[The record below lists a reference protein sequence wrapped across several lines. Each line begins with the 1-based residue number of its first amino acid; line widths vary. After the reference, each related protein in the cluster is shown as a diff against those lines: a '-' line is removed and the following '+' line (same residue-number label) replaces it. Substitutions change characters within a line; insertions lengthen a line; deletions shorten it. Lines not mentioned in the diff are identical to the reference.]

1 MKSLKIP
8 MTIEEFELASYS
20 FGWKDEYC
28 DGFAYYTLREHGV
41 LMKIE
46 IENRNIKSS
55 VEIKPISETT
65 VEKINKLF
73 YDSFVDS
80 VEFCNQTKRRIKE
93 SAVENVNDYFEG
105 NRGIPVAELSRV
117 AFAPNDKRK
126 LVGACL
132 VSKYKYGY
140 KNEIIFVAP
149 EKQNQ
154 GIGTHLAANLL
165 NELHKIGEKVLW
177 SEHHICNVQSEQW
190 HKKFGFEEVTD
201 IMTAKFR
208 RNFYRHEVWR
218 RERLEINEE
227 LNDFKVKLNE
237 AEKEVE
243 RLEAIEEK
251 DFGAAWLRWKYDY

>member
-1 MKSLKIP
+1 MKSLRIP
-8 MTIEEFELASYS
+8 MTIEEFELAPYP

-28 DGFAYYTLREHGV
+28 DGFAYYTPREHGV
-41 LMKIE
+41 LMKIAV
-46 IENRNIKSS
+46 ENQNIKSS
-55 VEIKPISETT
+55 VKIKPISETT

-73 YDSFVDS
+73 YDSFVNS
-80 VEFCNQTKRRIKE
+80 VEFYNQTKRQIKE
-93 SAVENVNDYFEG
+93 SAVKNVNNYFEG
-105 NRGIPVAELSRV
+105 NRGIPVADLSRV
-117 AFAPNDKRK
+117 AFALNDKRN
-126 LVGACL
+126 LIGACL

-149 EKQNQ
+149 ENQNQ
-154 GIGTHLAANLL
+154 GIGTNLAANLL

-177 SEHHICNVQSEQW
+177 SEHHICNVQSERW

-218 RERLEINEE
+218 RERLQIIEG
-227 LNDFKVKLNE
+227 LDDFKIKLNE
-237 AEKEVE
+237 AEKEFE
-243 RLEAIEEK
+243 RLETIEEK